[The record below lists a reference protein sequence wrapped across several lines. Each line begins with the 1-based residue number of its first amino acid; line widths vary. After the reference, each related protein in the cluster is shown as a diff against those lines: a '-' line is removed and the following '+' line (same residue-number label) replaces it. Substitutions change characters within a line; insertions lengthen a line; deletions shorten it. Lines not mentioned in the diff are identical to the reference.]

1 VTKREITPEN
11 MNEDTLIATVTFGL
25 EKVVKNEVIT
35 LDLILILPENSP
47 FIWTTFR
54 GKIS

>member
-1 VTKREITPEN
+1 

-25 EKVVKNEVIT
+25 EKIVKNEVIT